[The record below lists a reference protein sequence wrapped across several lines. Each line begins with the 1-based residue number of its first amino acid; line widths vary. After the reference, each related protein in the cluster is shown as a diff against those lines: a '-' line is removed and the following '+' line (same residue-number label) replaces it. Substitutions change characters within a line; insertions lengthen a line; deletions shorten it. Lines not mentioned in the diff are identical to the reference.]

1 MSVDLHRIGTGISSG
16 SSRNGFGNIVSFPSV
31 APSFPPYGTLI
42 STGTEPVT
50 LNFTYAEDPYTTGSF
65 QWGSFPYYTRAD
77 GAGGTYLDFSTGYS
91 LGTETATFNQVVD
104 DTVAQTNYRIIYKGG
119 SGFTDPLAGTWS
131 ECLRMDYTTGN
142 TGSGDTYVNINS
154 TNYISGSYTSV
165 ERANGTCGVVNE
177 YSYSYTSY
185 GTFIFDEYSYYD
197 SGNMVDVYA
206 YYYHDGAGGY
216 YVTYS

>member
-1 MSVDLHRIGTGISSG
+1 
-16 SSRNGFGNIVSFPSV
+16 VSFPSV
-31 APSFPPYGTLI
+31 VVPSFPAYGTLI

-50 LNFTYAEDPYTTGSF
+50 LNFTYQEPPYTTGSF
-65 QWGSFPYYTRAD
+65 QWGWFPYYTRAD

-91 LGTETATFNQVVD
+91 NGTETATLNQVVD
-104 DTVAQTNYRIIYKGG
+104 DTVAQTNYRIIYNGG
-119 SGFTDPLAGTWS
+119 FGFTYPAAGTYN
-131 ECLRMDYTTGN
+131 ECLREGVATGA
-142 TGSGDTYVNINS
+142 TGSGDTYVSINY
-154 TNYISGSYTSV
+154 TNYISGSYTYV
-165 ERANGTCGVVNE
+165 ERGNGTCGLVND

-185 GTFIFDEYSYYD
+185 GTLIFSEYSYYD